1 MEKETITT
9 IVFVVLGLVVGYISQ
24 FIGSAKLSLVTAIIV
39 LVVVGNIIG
48 KVFDEGA
55 KWWLKNGGGIYIF
68 LWLVFWIFFF
78 NL

>member
-1 MEKETITT
+1 MEKDSLTT
-9 IVFVVLGLVVGYISQ
+9 IVFVILGVTVGYLSQ
-24 FIGSAKLSLVTAIIV
+24 FVGSAKLSLLTAIIV
-39 LVVVGNIIG
+39 LVVVGNILG

-55 KWWLKNGGGIYIF
+55 KWWLKNGGAIYIF